1 MKNTYIL
8 KGWFN
13 MEEFKKGAIS
23 EEALD
28 EIAGGLSISKSTVK
42 NVLIAAGIGVLAAG
56 GATALAVS
64 KSGKGKSSVS
74 PEPENDINKID
85 VNYFDGDE
93 QDIADL
99 NDGKMPKLRF

>member
-1 MKNTYIL
+1 MEKFKN
-8 KGWFN
+8 
-13 MEEFKKGAIS
+13 GAIS

-56 GATALAVS
+56 GATALAMS
-64 KSGKGKSSVS
+64 KNGKGKSPVS

-99 NDGKMPKLRF
+99 NDGKCQNLDFKDLK

>member
-1 MKNTYIL
+1 MKNICMW
-8 KGWFN
+8 KGWFD
-13 MEEFKKGAIS
+13 MEEFKNGAIS

-28 EIAGGLSISKSTVK
+28 EIAGGLSVSKSTVK
-42 NVLIAAGIGVLAAG
+42 NVLLAAGIGILAAG
-56 GATALAVS
+56 GATALAMS
-64 KSGKGKSSVS
+64 KNGKGKSPVS